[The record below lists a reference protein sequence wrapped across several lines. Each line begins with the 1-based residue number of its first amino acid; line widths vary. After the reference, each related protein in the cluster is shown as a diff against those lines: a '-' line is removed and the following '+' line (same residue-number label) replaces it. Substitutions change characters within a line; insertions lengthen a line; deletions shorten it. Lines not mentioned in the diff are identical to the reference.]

1 MKKMVLSIVAV
12 GILAFVLGWLVS
24 PFLVVLIGILACLI
38 IYVAGDNPYTQ
49 GYYRNV
55 KYIST
60 RSERKAAA
68 EQDLK
73 DHSFENTYID
83 EGKIAPS
90 GYNKTRLVF
99 YLTGFSLIIIGLVW
113 DYVS

>member
-1 MKKMVLSIVAV
+1 MKKLIASIIAV
-12 GILAFVLGWLVS
+12 CILAFVLGLLVS

-73 DHSFENTYID
+73 DHSFENAYVD
-83 EGKIAPS
+83 GKKIAPS
-90 GYNKTRLVF
+90 GFNKRQLIF

-113 DYVS
+113 DYFF